1 MRNWLTFNGVST
13 KDFGVYI
20 SGLNT
25 FNAPERDVETISI
38 KGKNGDLTID
48 NGRYKNL
55 PLSYPAFIFDKF
67 DSNIEGLRNF
77 LLSQRGYKRLE
88 DSYHPNEYRMA
99 RYKGDVTVNPVDWLA
114 AGEFELN
121 FDCYPQ
127 RFLKEGEH
135 PITYEQS
142 SSIYNAYQPSK
153 PLIRAYGIGYFV
165 IGDCIVTINTAD
177 EYTDIDCELQ
187 ECYKDTMAT
196 NCNNNV
202 TLVDFPTIE
211 NGVNSIILNG
221 ITRLD
226 IIPRWWIL

>member
-1 MRNWLTFNGVST
+1 MRNWLTFDGVST

-25 FNAPERDVETISI
+25 FNAPERDIEIISI

-55 PLSYPAFIFDKF
+55 PLSYPAFIYDRFDA
-67 DSNIEGLRNF
+67 NIEGLRNF

-88 DSYHPNEYRMA
+88 DSYHPKEYRLA
-99 RYKGDVTVNPVDWLA
+99 RYKGDVTVKAVDWLA
-114 AGEFELN
+114 AGEFELS

-135 PITYEQS
+135 PITFETDGT
-142 SSIYNAYQPSK
+142 IYNEYQPSK
-153 PLIRAYGIGYFV
+153 PLIRAYGTGSFEIGSYT
-165 IGDCIVTINTAD
+165 VTIDTAD
-177 EYTDIDCELQ
+177 EYTDIDCDLQ

-202 TLVDFPTIE
+202 TLVDFPVIE
-211 NGVNSIILNG
+211 NGVNSVSMTG
-221 ITRLD
+221 ITQLD

>member
-25 FNAPERDVETISI
+25 FNAPERDIESISI

-55 PLSYPAFIFDKF
+55 PLSYPAFIFDSF
-67 DSNIEGLRNF
+67 NVNIEGLRNY

-88 DSYHPNEYRMA
+88 DSYHPKEYRLA
-99 RYKGDVTVNPVDWLA
+99 RYKGDVTVKAVDWLA
-114 AGEFELN
+114 AGEFELD

-135 PITYEQS
+135 PIIFEADG
-142 SSIYNAYQPSK
+142 SIYNAYQPSK
-153 PLIRAYGIGYFV
+153 PLIRAYGTGSFEIGSYT
-165 IGDCIVTINTAD
+165 VTIDTAD
-177 EYTDIDCELQ
+177 DYTDIDCDLQ

-202 TLVDFPTIE
+202 TLVDFPVIE
-211 NGVNSIILNG
+211 NGVNSVNMTG